1 MKKHRQPER
10 TSCHMSNGISF
21 MPSSFPRF
29 PRYFLGGGFPPCW
42 AFVETF
48 LFLPRGFC
56 SAGGPSILGLSPTL
70 KSFIGS
76 SEPSCRLLF
85 VKPVAA
91 QIDRPEAMIRV
102 EWDGAVDIGVA
113 VAYMFDMGAASTGQ
127 RQLIGVVW
135 QCCSWIY
142 SHALLGSS
150 PAGSPKPYY
159 IMATRAAS
167 SSENR
172 LGALVAV
179 YTSHQNPRH
188 PGMVTWSKKY
198 LGVDKNT

>member
-1 MKKHRQPER
+1 
-10 TSCHMSNGISF
+10 MSSGISF

-29 PRYFLGGGFPPCW
+29 PRYFLGGGFPPFW

-56 SAGGPSILGLSPTL
+56 SAGGPSILGLSATL

-76 SEPSCRLLF
+76 SKPSCRLLF

-91 QIDRPEAMIRV
+91 RIDRPETMIIV

-142 SHALLGSS
+142 SHALRISNLCHCRTSATHQFNMSTASYS
-150 PAGSPKPYY
+150 P
-159 IMATRAAS
+159 
-167 SSENR
+167 
-172 LGALVAV
+172 
-179 YTSHQNPRH
+179 
-188 PGMVTWSKKY
+188 
-198 LGVDKNT
+198 